1 MMKII
6 EERKVEVNNYSEALY
21 NENRN
26 AVPSWQGYEYQGK
39 VAIRRYL
46 QMLNDIFKLEK
57 SEQQILNE
65 CQKIMLKIEW
75 LEDFTIF
82 DSENIS
88 EIYQVKKTLT
98 KSEKE
103 EVIANFILQYKL
115 LGKSDIHWFIV
126 FDELKQEGIDDIL
139 SESDFKY
146 IYKTVIEQGFE
157 REIKDLK
164 NNRDVDSW
172 RENLNLKN
180 ENSKC
185 KKSRVYLR
193 KLFELE
199 SAGKTKIEYKTK
211 EQIDEICS
219 KYLNVILDRCK
230 KNLDDY
236 SDFSSRLKII
246 QIPIE
251 TLNEDCINYIKE
263 IPKFIRCN
271 QMLSEE
277 DIFQKKSCDLNWK
290 LEAIKDKKEDF
301 TYSFEDV
308 IKVCRDEINTKDK
321 WHMRLTAIKE
331 DLLSEFVKPH
341 CDNCMKSKD
350 CNDCI
355 YSEFKDWNMDTLIDA
370 MNLEYPNFRVETA
383 EKAYENKISDYKI
396 NLIKDM
402 IEFFKD
408 ECRTKENEI
417 ISIKNDQYFMS
428 NILKSSSIKNEL
440 LSNYWE
446 HTRIYRDYDYI
457 LTSRLDY
464 ELDEENVSFLK
475 EHYEEE
481 SRDGAAEEIVTFFD
495 TRRTKF
501 VDYEKVKI

>member
-1 MMKII
+1 MQI
-6 EERKVEVNNYSEALY
+6 NNYSEALY

-46 QMLNDIFKLEK
+46 EMLNDIFKSEK
-57 SEQQILNE
+57 IEQQILNE
-65 CQKIMLKIEW
+65 CQKILLKIEW

-82 DSENIS
+82 ESENIS

-103 EVIANFILQYKL
+103 EVVANFILQYKL
-115 LGKSDIHWFIV
+115 LGKSDIHWFII
-126 FDELKQEGIDDIL
+126 FDELKEEGIDGRL
-139 SESDFKY
+139 SESDFKN
-146 IYKTVIEQGFE
+146 IYKKVIEQEFE
-157 REIKDLK
+157 QEIKELK
-164 NNRDVDSW
+164 NNRDIDFWS
-172 RENLNLKN
+172 ENLSLRNKN
-180 ENSKC
+180 SNCKNS
-185 KKSRVYLR
+185 RAYLR

-199 SAGKTKIEYKTK
+199 SAGNTKVEYRTK

-219 KYLNVILDRCK
+219 KYLDVILDKCK
-230 KNLDDY
+230 KNADDY

-246 QIPIE
+246 QIPIK
-251 TLNEDCINYIKE
+251 TLNEDCVYYTKG

-277 DIFQKKSCDLNWK
+277 DIFQKMLYDLKWK
-290 LEAIKDKKEDF
+290 LEAIKDKKENF
-301 TYSFEDV
+301 TYNFENI

-321 WHMRLTAIKE
+321 WHMRLFSIKE
-331 DLLSEFVKPH
+331 ELLNEFVKSH
-341 CDNCMKSKD
+341 CDDCMKSKD
-350 CNDCI
+350 CKDCI
-355 YSEFKDWNMDTLIDA
+355 YSEIKAWNMDTLIDA
-370 MNLEYPNFRVETA
+370 MNLEYPNFRVEEA
-383 EKAYENKISDYKI
+383 EKAFENKISDYKI
-396 NLIKDM
+396 ELMRNM

-408 ECRTKENEI
+408 ECRTRENEI
-417 ISIKNDQYFMS
+417 VSIKDDQYFMS
-428 NILKSSSIKNEL
+428 NILRSSNTKNRI

-457 LTSRLDY
+457 LTGGLDY

-475 EHYEEE
+475 EHYGEEL
-481 SRDGAAEEIVTFFD
+481 RDSTTKEIVTFFD

-501 VDYEKVKI
+501 IDYEKVKI